1 MKKIFD
7 FIKSLFSKADV
18 LEKKVENFVENS
30 DFISTETKKTIKSK
44 LNKLDDLEAKAKNIV
59 EKAEKAEDKIETA
72 IKNKDIVSATIAV
85 ESIKDIALDTTNLAN
100 DVKTGVKKVKKEKSS
115 KK

>member
-100 DVKTGVKKVKKEKSS
+100 DVKTGVKKVRKEKST